1 MLCSMAK
8 TEKNF
13 NEKKKNLTK
22 GSEPSMVKD
31 FSQVDLNFSLSF
43 IIYQICVHVQVNS
56 FEGSFICKMGTIPIS
71 KHCNVYY
78 LA

>member
-56 FEGSFICKMGTIPIS
+56 FEGFFICKMGTIPIS

>member
-1 MLCSMAK
+1 
-8 TEKNF
+8 
-13 NEKKKNLTK
+13 
-22 GSEPSMVKD
+22 MVKD